1 VSDTGDVLV
10 RLTCRNCGG
19 DLKHIKEQGDR
30 IDRVAQLRCTE
41 PNCRAD
47 HLLRVRLST
56 LKDVA

>member
-1 VSDTGDVLV
+1 MTGDVLV

-19 DLKHIKEQGDR
+19 DLKHIKDQGDR

-41 PNCRAD
+41 CSAD
-47 HLLRVRLST
+47 HLLRVRLQT